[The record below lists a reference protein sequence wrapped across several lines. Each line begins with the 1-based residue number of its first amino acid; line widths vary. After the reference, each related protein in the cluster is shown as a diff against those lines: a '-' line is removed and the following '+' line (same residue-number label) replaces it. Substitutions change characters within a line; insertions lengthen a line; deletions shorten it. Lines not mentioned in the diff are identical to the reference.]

1 MKLTLAG
8 TTTAAAVATTQ
19 DAALEDARRRTRTT
33 RHLTIEEMLALAH
46 ADGHEPVVPGDVPG
60 GKSVCRCKH
69 LGDGSKSEHAG
80 LIGHGYCTVPGC
92 RCQKFSWR
100 RFIYEKE

>member
-1 MKLTLAG
+1 MKLPLAG
-8 TTTAAAVATTQ
+8 STAAATKATTEG
-19 DAALEDARRRTRTT
+19 AALEDARRRARTT
-33 RHLTIEEMLALAH
+33 RQLTLEEMMALAH

-100 RFIYEKE
+100 RFIWEEE

>member
-8 TTTAAAVATTQ
+8 STVAATEATSE
-19 DAALEDARRRTRTT
+19 DALLEDARRRSRTT
-33 RHLTIEEMLALAH
+33 RHLTRDEMMALAR

-60 GKSVCRCKH
+60 GKSVCLCKH

-92 RCQKFSWR
+92 LCPKFSWR
-100 RFIYEKE
+100 RFIWDKE

>member
-1 MKLTLAG
+1 MKLPLAG
-8 TTTAAAVATTQ
+8 TSPATTAAPTVRG
-19 DAALEDARRRTRTT
+19 LEDARRRARTT
-33 RHLTIEEMLALAH
+33 RRLTLDEAMAIAL

-80 LIGHGYCTVPGC
+80 LIGHGYCTVSGC

-100 RFIYEKE
+100 RFIWDKE

>member
-1 MKLTLAG
+1 MKLSLIGTSPPVAEVSTHDAG
-8 TTTAAAVATTQ
+8 L
-19 DAALEDARRRTRTT
+19 DDARQRSRTT
-33 RHLTIEEMLALAH
+33 RHLTLDEMMALAR

-60 GKSVCRCKH
+60 GKSVCLCKH

-92 RCQKFSWR
+92 RCPKFSWR
-100 RFIYEKE
+100 RFIWDKE